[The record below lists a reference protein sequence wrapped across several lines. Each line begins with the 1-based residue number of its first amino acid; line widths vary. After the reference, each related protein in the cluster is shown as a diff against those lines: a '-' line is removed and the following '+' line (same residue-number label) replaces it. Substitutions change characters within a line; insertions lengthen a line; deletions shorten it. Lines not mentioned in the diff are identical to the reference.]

1 MDVSDTIIVPGPAAS
16 RSTPAWSLE
25 NPTLHARPLPASPVY
40 IRLFESIAIM
50 CARMNSPAWRP
61 GLPKRSRM
69 ESRGEEM
76 TLVLRIL
83 LLCCGPVSSPVREKC
98 QPTQYPRLSA
108 VECV

>member
-1 MDVSDTIIVPGPAAS
+1 M
-16 RSTPAWSLE
+16 R
-25 NPTLHARPLPASPVY
+25 RPLPASPVY
-40 IRLFESIAIM
+40 IRFFESIAIM

-83 LLCCGPVSSPVREKC
+83 LPCRNLCRYHVGLARSSLR
-98 QPTQYPRLSA
+98 RH
-108 VECV
+108 